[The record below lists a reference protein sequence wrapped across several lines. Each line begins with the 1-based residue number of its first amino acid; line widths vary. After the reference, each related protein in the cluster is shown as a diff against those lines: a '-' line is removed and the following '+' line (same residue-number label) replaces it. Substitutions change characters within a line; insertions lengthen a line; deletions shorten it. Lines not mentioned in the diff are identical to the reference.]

1 MADRL
6 SGKVAIITGGNSGIG
21 EGIGRAFAA
30 EGAKVILMARREAQ
44 GRAVA
49 ARIQDEGGIATF
61 IACDVSEVASVE
73 AAVAAAAETHSAVDI
88 LINNAGGGG
97 GGTFPD
103 ESTEQFSR
111 VVHLN
116 LMGTFYMSRAVWPH
130 LIGAGGGAV
139 VNMSSL
145 AAQRGFSPKMLDEFG
160 VASSSYYAAKAGVD
174 ALTRFMAG
182 VGGKHNIRVNG
193 IRPGQIM
200 TPGATR
206 GTIND
211 ADGGHHVFESM
222 FDFAQ
227 IVKGPRLSRRR
238 GQPRAVPGLRGV
250 PLHQRRDHQYRRRSG
265 RQALS
270 VTPAA
275 GLGSP
280 ISSRIPRASRAGRV

>member
-1 MADRL
+1 MAQMADIL

-30 EGAKVILMARREAQ
+30 EGAKVILMARREQQ

-49 ARIQDEGGIATF
+49 ARIQEEGGTATF
-61 IACDVSEVASVE
+61 IACDVSAVASVE
-73 AAVAAAAETHSAVDI
+73 AAVAAAAKTYGAVDI

-111 VVHLN
+111 IVHLN

-130 LIGAGGGAV
+130 LISAGGGAV

-145 AAQRGFSPKMLDEFG
+145 AAQRGFSPRMLDEFG

-227 IVKGPRLSRRR
+227 IVKGPGYPEDVANLALFLASEQSRFIN
-238 GQPRAVPGLRGV
+238 GETINIDGGV
-250 PLHQRRDHQYRRRSG
+250 
-265 RQALS
+265 
-270 VTPAA
+270 AA
-275 GLGSP
+275 KL
-280 ISSRIPRASRAGRV
+280 

>member
-139 VNMSSL
+139 VNMSSQSCPPEPDGHLLYESRGL
-145 AAQRGFSPKMLDEFG
+145 A
-160 VASSSYYAAKAGVD
+160 
-174 ALTRFMAG
+174 
-182 VGGKHNIRVNG
+182 
-193 IRPGQIM
+193 
-200 TPGATR
+200 TPHR
-206 GTIND
+206 C
-211 ADGGHHVFESM
+211 
-222 FDFAQ
+222 
-227 IVKGPRLSRRR
+227 RRR
-238 GQPRAVPGLRGV
+238 
-250 PLHQRRDHQYRRRSG
+250 RRRQHVIARG
-265 RQALS
+265 
-270 VTPAA
+270 PARLQPEDA
-275 GLGSP
+275 
-280 ISSRIPRASRAGRV
+280 R